1 GIGRT
6 GHIGFNEPGSH
17 INSGTRIIT
26 LDHITR
32 RDAAS
37 DCNGIE
43 NVPKKAITMGG
54 ITIMKSKRIIMLA
67 WGHKKAS
74 IIKQTVEGQITAT
87 IPASFLQ
94 NHPNTTMIMDQ
105 EAASELSRIKTPWI
119 VSQCVWTDNLKLK
132 AVTWLSEELKK
143 PVLK

>member
-1 GIGRT
+1 RCFFLLIAPPPIFTLFPYTTLFRSGIGRT

-37 DCNGIE
+37 DFNGIE
-43 NVPKKAITMGG
+43 YVPKKAITMGVS
-54 ITIMKSKRIIMLA
+54 TIMKSKRIIMLA

-74 IIKQTVEGQITAT
+74 IIKETVEGQ
-87 IPASFLQ
+87 
-94 NHPNTTMIMDQ
+94 
-105 EAASELSRIKTPWI
+105 
-119 VSQCVWTDNLKLK
+119 
-132 AVTWLSEELKK
+132 VTSNIDRKS
-143 PVLK
+143 VV